1 LTFKEFWTCVQIADS
16 GRGVY
21 EGNDVSKN
29 YEAGIR
35 IESKAC
41 PLIEKEN
48 RIHSGRYLMCS

>member
-1 LTFKEFWTCVQIADS
+1 MQIADS

-29 YEAGIR
+29 YEAGFR